1 MKCLVSARDLDEVHT
16 IIEGRADII
25 DLKNPEEGSLGAGDP
40 DLIFKTCKLMKE
52 NVKVEISAAIGDV
65 PYLPG
70 TIALAAIGTAM
81 LGVDYVKVGLHGT
94 KNTAEAIDLMSHVV
108 NSIENL
114 GLQSQIVCA
123 GYADAHRVGAV
134 DPLKI
139 PEVAQSTGTN
149 VAMLDTAVKDGTRL
163 FDFLNPEKLREFT
176 DQSHDYGLQV
186 ALAGNLR
193 LEDIPILQQIGCDII
208 GVRSVVCE
216 QGDRRRGKVSKEL
229 VEQLV
234 KMVQT
239 PIMLP
244 E

>member
-1 MKCLVSARDLDEVHT
+1 MKCLVSARDLDEVYT
-16 IIEGRADII
+16 ILEGRADII

-40 DLIFKTCKLMKE
+40 NLIYKTCNLLKE
-52 NVKVEISAAIGDV
+52 NTQVEVSAAIGDV

-70 TIALAAIGTAM
+70 TIALAAIGTAT
-81 LGVDYVKVGLHGT
+81 LGADYVKVGLHGT
-94 KNTAEAIDLMSHVV
+94 KNTAEALDLMSRVV

-123 GYADAHRVGAV
+123 GYADAHRVGAI

-139 PEVAQSTGTN
+139 PEVAQITGSN
-149 VAMLDTAVKDGTRL
+149 VAMLDTAVKDGMRL
-163 FDFLNPEKLREFT
+163 FDFLSPEKLQEFT
-176 DQSHDYGLQV
+176 DQAHDYGLQV
-186 ALAGNLR
+186 ALAGKLI
-193 LEDIPILQQIGCDII
+193 LEDIPILHQIGCDII

-216 QGDRRRGKVSKEL
+216 KGDRRKGRVTKEL

-239 PIMLP
+239 PNSLP
-244 E
+244 G